1 MIADHLDHLHLEDA
15 VRLMKQVIIQAMDRD
30 LSAST
35 NQTEARDLGIIGV
48 TAQDSISQAAKLSL
62 QQGTA

>member
-1 MIADHLDHLHLEDA
+1 MIADHLHLEDA